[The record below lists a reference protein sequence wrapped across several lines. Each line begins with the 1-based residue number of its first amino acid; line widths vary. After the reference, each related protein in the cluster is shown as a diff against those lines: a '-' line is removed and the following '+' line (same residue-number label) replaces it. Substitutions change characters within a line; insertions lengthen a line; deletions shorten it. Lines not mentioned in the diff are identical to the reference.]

1 MKTASAI
8 AAGLLLAAAM
18 GALLRA
24 APQQPPAKVPEKVIR
39 AKIDAARRTYEVF
52 WKDYKEGL
60 IPVVEVVYRW
70 SRRLLEAELELSDKK
85 ADQVAAHQ
93 AHTRRIRELARAAR
107 DRYRIRTNTI
117 EEVTSTD
124 FYSAEAEVWLEQARN
139 RKA

>member
-1 MKTASAI
+1 M
-8 AAGLLLAAAM
+8 LLVSIV
-18 GALLRA
+18 GTLLRA
-24 APQQPPAKVPEKVIR
+24 APQPPQAAKASEKLIR

-93 AHTRRIRELARAAR
+93 AYTRRIRELARAAR

-124 FYSAEAEVWLEQARN
+124 FYSAEAELWLERARN
-139 RKA
+139 RKE